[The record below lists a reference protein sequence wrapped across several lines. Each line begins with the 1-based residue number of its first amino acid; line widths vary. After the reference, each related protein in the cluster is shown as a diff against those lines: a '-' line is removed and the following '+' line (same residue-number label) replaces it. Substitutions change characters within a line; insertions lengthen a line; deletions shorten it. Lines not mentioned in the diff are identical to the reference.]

1 VHSINQEHLIVPTPK
16 QSPSVT
22 PRVRLNA
29 EPSFLTRL
37 AVVFADPIRLKIV
50 TELYMQEMSPT
61 EFYEA
66 FGGDSATKVNRHF
79 KRLAEHGWLRL
90 VRKESG
96 RGNRRGGTEHFYR
109 ATELAVF
116 DFETWSELP
125 YSIRVAFSWRT
136 FEQLAQRAGEALD
149 AGTFDSRS
157 DRHLS
162 WTPVVLDEPG
172 WSRRITAQDALFESL
187 AQEQADAKT
196 RLAKSGE
203 VPMLVT
209 VALAGFESPLAAQ
222 ASEGN
227 WLPDLDLMRAANP
240 VMRLDSPMPFTMR
253 LAKVFADPL
262 NLKILTELNIRAMS
276 ATQLSHQLGGDTA
289 VSGFYR
295 RLKVLSELGWLIK
308 VDERTGGKR
317 RGATEHFYR
326 ATGPATFDTD
336 IWASIPDSARKGM
349 TWRTLHQLFEKVME
363 AVKAGTLDARLDR
376 HASWSLLLL
385 DDLGWEQVVAAL
397 DSYFR
402 DLFKAEEAAKAR
414 LIRSG
419 DKPMLATF
427 VLACFESP
435 LTGRASQ

>member
-1 VHSINQEHLIVPTPK
+1 VRINTV
-16 QSPSVT
+16 
-22 PRVRLNA
+22 
-29 EPSFLTRL
+29 PSFLTRL

-61 EFYEA
+61 SFYEA

-79 KRLAEHGWLRL
+79 KQLAAHGWLRL

-96 RGNRRGGTEHFYR
+96 RGNRRGGPEHFYR

-136 FEQLAQRAGEALD
+136 FEQLAERAGEALG

-162 WTPVVLDEPG
+162 WTPIVLDELG
-172 WSRRITAQDALFESL
+172 WKQRIAALAALFESL

-196 RLAKSGE
+196 RLARSGE
-203 VPMLVT
+203 APILAT
-209 VALAGFESPLAAQ
+209 VALAGFESPLTSQ
-222 ASEGN
+222 ASGRS
-227 WLPDLDLMRAANP
+227 WLAGASMMPTANP
-240 VMRLDSPMPFTMR
+240 VMRLDSPVPFTMR

-262 NLKILTELNIRAMS
+262 NLKILTELNLRAMS
-276 ATQLSHQLGGDTA
+276 ATQLSHELGGETT
-289 VSGFYR
+289 VSGIYR
-295 RLKVLSELGWLIK
+295 RLKMLAELGWLVK

-336 IWASIPDSARKGM
+336 IWASIPGSARKGM
-349 TWRTLHQLFEKVME
+349 SWRTLHQLFEKVAE
-363 AVKAGTLDARLDR
+363 AVKAGAFDAQLDR

-385 DDLGWEQVVAAL
+385 DELGWRQLIAAL

-402 DLFKAEEAAKAR
+402 ELFKAQEAAKSR
-414 LIRSG
+414 LTRSG
-419 DKPMLATF
+419 ETAMLATF
-427 VLACFESP
+427 ALACFESP
-435 LTGRASQ
+435 LTGRKLQL

>member
-1 VHSINQEHLIVPTPK
+1 MTPVPK
-16 QSPSVT
+16 QSAPT
-22 PRVRLNA
+22 PRVRLSA
-29 EPSFLTRL
+29 EPSPLTRL
-37 AVVFADPIRLKIV
+37 AVVFADPIRLKMV

-61 EFYEA
+61 AFYEA
-66 FGGDSATKVNRHF
+66 FGGGSATKVNRHF
-79 KRLAEHGWLRL
+79 KQLAKHGWLRL

-96 RGNRRGGTEHFYR
+96 RGSRRGGTEHFYR

-116 DFETWSELP
+116 DLDTWSELP

-162 WTPVVLDEPG
+162 WTPIVLDEMG
-172 WSRRITAQDALFESL
+172 WSQRIAAQDALFETL

-209 VALAGFESPLAAQ
+209 VALAGFESPLVAEAD
-222 ASEGN
+222 EGS
-227 WLPDLDLMRAANP
+227 WLPDADLMPAANP
-240 VMRLDSPMPFTMR
+240 VMRLDSSMPFTMR

-262 NLKILTELNIRAMS
+262 NLKIVTELNIRAMS
-276 ATQLSHQLGGDTA
+276 ATQLWHQLGGDTT
-289 VSGFYR
+289 VSGLYR
-295 RLKVLSELGWLIK
+295 RIKMLAELGWLIK
-308 VDERTGGKR
+308 VDERTGGTR

-326 ATGPATFDTD
+326 ATGPATFDTH
-336 IWASIPDSARKGM
+336 IWDSIPASARNGM
-349 TWRTLHQLFEKVME
+349 SWRTLRQLFEKVTE
-363 AVKAGTLDARLDR
+363 AVQAGTLDARLNR

-385 DDLGWEQVVAAL
+385 DDLGWQQVVAAL
-397 DSYFR
+397 DLYFR
-402 DLFKAEEAAKAR
+402 QLFKAEEAAKAR
-414 LIRSG
+414 LARSG
-419 DKPMLATF
+419 EKAMLATF

-435 LTGRASQ
+435 LTGRKLQQ

>member
-1 VHSINQEHLIVPTPK
+1 MTIPTPT

-22 PRVRLNA
+22 PRVRLSA

-66 FGGDSATKVNRHF
+66 FGCDSATKVNRHF

-90 VRKESG
+90 VRKQSG

-116 DFETWSELP
+116 DSETWSELP

-136 FEQLAQRAGEALD
+136 FEQLAQQAGDALE

-162 WTPVVLDEPG
+162 WTPVVLDELG
-172 WSRRITAQDALFESL
+172 WTQRIAAQDALFESL
-187 AQEQADAKT
+187 AQEQVDAKT

-209 VALAGFESPLAAQ
+209 VALAGFESPLTAQ
-222 ASEGN
+222 AGEGN
-227 WLPDLDLMRAANP
+227 WLPSPVLTSAANP

-276 ATQLSHQLGGDTA
+276 ATQLSHQLGSDTA
-289 VSGFYR
+289 VSGLYR
-295 RLKVLSELGWLIK
+295 RLKTLAELGWLIK

-317 RGATEHFYR
+317 RGATEYFYR

-336 IWASIPDSARKGM
+336 IWASIPNSARKGM
-349 TWRTLHQLFEKVME
+349 SWRTLQQLFEKVTE
-363 AVKAGTLDARLDR
+363 AVNAGTLDARLDR

-385 DDLGWEQVVAAL
+385 DELGWKQVVAAL

-402 DLFKAEEAAKAR
+402 DLFKAEEAAKVR
-414 LIRSG
+414 LASSG
-419 DKPMLATF
+419 DKAMLATF

-435 LTGRASQ
+435 SAGRTPQ